1 MSLKL
6 SDYYLSKNISP
17 PFFLKKISGSGNQNY
32 KIIKKQSELKGLEF
46 YKKKEWVIEE
56 LLDTKSEEFTSAI
69 IRLKSVKKIIIFKR
83 KLHKLGHTMFAQ
95 TYKNSKIE
103 KKLLK
108 VANHLNLNGVINIQF
123 KIKSNQ
129 VKIFDIN
136 PRVSSTVKMRD
147 LIGFKDCLWWIQDKL
162 KIKKNLNFKLS
173 KNKTIIKFFDE
184 KVI

>member
-1 MSLKL
+1 
-6 SDYYLSKNISP
+6 
-17 PFFLKKISGSGNQNY
+17 
-32 KIIKKQSELKGLEF
+32 
-46 YKKKEWVIEE
+46 
-56 LLDTKSEEFTSAI
+56 
-69 IRLKSVKKIIIFKR
+69 
-83 KLHKLGHTMFAQ
+83 MFAQ